1 MTLRTNWRIMTLVL
15 AAATLTIFIA
25 ANAHLLYV
33 ALRSQPECVP
43 HEKEAG
49 SSMRAATPS
58 C

>member
-1 MTLRTNWRIMTLVL
+1 MTMRISWRIMALVL

-33 ALRSQPECVP
+33 ALRSQPDCVP
-43 HEKEAG
+43 HEKESG
-49 SSMRAATPS
+49 NGMRAATPS